1 MKMGNRNF
9 QEYTL
14 DSYEVSKENNEMEKN
29 VKIKINE
36 QEELFKNES
45 SSTKKNEFLNQG
57 KFFI

>member
-1 MKMGNRNF
+1 MGNRNF

-45 SSTKKNEFLNQG
+45 SSTKK
-57 KFFI
+57 K